1 MTDDLTK
8 ALAEMRRVTPPNSPW
23 EAGDIGVGSSPV
35 DYHIATILNAALS
48 GDLIPRADADLAVA
62 LMVEPLL
69 KLREGIEADIRSA
82 HHGRGNGSSSAM
94 REDDRDF
101 RAAVAAAFDALA
113 PAPASALAELQALRD
128 ARTALTGDRATD
140 FDNDAVYQFSK
151 LMKDKM
157 AKSRA
162 KGRKGWNDPTQCSP
176 DFLRHLLYEHIYK
189 GDPVD
194 VANLCMML
202 RHYDE
207 PTTPKPEDDLRLLH
221 TEAAEAIRALAPAS
235 ALAELQALR
244 DERDVAIDSATQQ
257 DALRK
262 ATLAT
267 MRSISAENED
277 LRTELATLRA
287 QVERLRAAAE
297 PLGAWLSAALDD
309 PKPCAEMKRDI
320 NAWFAALTEGAAP

>member
-35 DYHIATILNAALS
+35 DYHIATILNAVLS
-48 GDLIPRADADLAVA
+48 GDLIPKADADLAVA

-221 TEAAEAIRALAPAS
+221 TEAAEA
-235 ALAELQALR
+235 
-244 DERDVAIDSATQQ
+244 
-257 DALRK
+257 
-262 ATLAT
+262 
-267 MRSISAENED
+267 
-277 LRTELATLRA
+277 ELATLRA
-287 QVERLRAAAE
+287 QVERLTGALTIAANRLHRCSVDYDTGTREFIEVGEWADE
-297 PLGAWLSAALDD
+297 A
-309 PKPCAEMKRDI
+309 R
-320 NAWFAALTEGAAP
+320 AALTGGAAP

>member
-1 MTDDLTK
+1 MRDLET
-8 ALAEMRRVTPPNSPW
+8 ALAELISVTEGPAMGQPW
-23 EAGDIGVGSSPV
+23 VPADFVSDTTGEAF
-35 DYHIATILNAALS
+35 ATVVATVLNAVIS
-48 GDLIPRADADLAVA
+48 GDLIPKADADLSVA

-101 RAAVAAAFDALA
+101 RAAVDAAFDALA

-176 DFLRHLLYEHIYK
+176 DFLRQLLYEHIYK

-221 TEAAEAIRALAPAS
+221 TEAAEA
-235 ALAELQALR
+235 
-244 DERDVAIDSATQQ
+244 
-257 DALRK
+257 
-262 ATLAT
+262 
-267 MRSISAENED
+267 
-277 LRTELATLRA
+277 ELATLRA
-287 QVERLRAAAE
+287 QVERLTGALTIAANRLHRCSVDYDTGTREFIEVGGWADEARAALQHKDATHGPE
-297 PLGAWLSAALDD
+297 
-309 PKPCAEMKRDI
+309 
-320 NAWFAALTEGAAP
+320 

>member
-1 MTDDLTK
+1 MTDLTQ
-8 ALAEMRRVTPPNSPW
+8 AIEELRRVTPPNSPW
-23 EAGDIGVGSSPV
+23 EAGDIGAGSSPV
-35 DYHIATILNAALS
+35 DYHIATTLNAVLS
-48 GDLIPRADADLAVA
+48 GDLIPKADADLAVA
-62 LMVEPLL
+62 LMVEQCA
-69 KLREGIEADIRSA
+69 KGADRRYAAGDMGNPGHHIR
-82 HHGRGNGSSSAM
+82 
-94 REDDRDF
+94 
-101 RAAVAAAFDALA
+101 AL
-113 PAPASALAELQALRD
+113 APASALAELQALRD

-221 TEAAEAIRALAPAS
+221 TEAA
-235 ALAELQALR
+235 
-244 DERDVAIDSATQQ
+244 
-257 DALRK
+257 DA
-262 ATLAT
+262 
-267 MRSISAENED
+267 
-277 LRTELATLRA
+277 ELATLRA
-287 QVERLRAAAE
+287 QIAALTPPPDFEEGAAIGYAQAMHDIKRLQAQVERLT
-297 PLGAWLSAALDD
+297 GALRFYADFHENPNDGPWG
-309 PKPCAEMKRDI
+309 I
-320 NAWFAALTEGAAP
+320 NSQDFGKEARAALTEGAAP